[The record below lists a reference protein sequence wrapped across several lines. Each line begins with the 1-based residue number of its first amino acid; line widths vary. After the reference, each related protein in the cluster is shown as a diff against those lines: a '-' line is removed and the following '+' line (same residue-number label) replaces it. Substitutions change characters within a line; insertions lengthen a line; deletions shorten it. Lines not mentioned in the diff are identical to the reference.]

1 MLGLDLSALTPDI
14 RSAHHVPL
22 QVNGVVVMG
31 VAAGGAADGKGI
43 RAGDVIVEVN
53 RKAVDAPDDVR
64 RAVNE
69 VRQRGD
75 GTKVL
80 LRVYSNGRTRFF
92 AIDVKP
98 S

>member
-1 MLGLDLSALTPDI
+1 M
-14 RSAHHVPL
+14 PL